1 MDAVMEF
8 LAEGMREAP
17 IALGALIG
25 FALAG
30 VWILLIGLPRERRRD
45 REFQK
50 KLDRAMGRTD
60 DEDDA

>member
-8 LAEGMREAP
+8 LAEGLREAP

-30 VWILLIGLPRERRRD
+30 VWALIELPRERRRA

-50 KLDRAMGRTD
+50 RLDRAMGRTND
-60 DEDDA
+60 DEEA